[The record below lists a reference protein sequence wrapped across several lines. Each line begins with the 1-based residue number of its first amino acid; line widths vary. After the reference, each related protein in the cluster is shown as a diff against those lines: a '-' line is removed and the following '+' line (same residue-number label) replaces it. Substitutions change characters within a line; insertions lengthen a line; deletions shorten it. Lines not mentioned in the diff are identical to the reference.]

1 MGALLMNKILIAG
14 AALFGAT
21 LLAQPALALNPDLC
35 ASREEV
41 VKLLADNFDET
52 PVAGGLSNAGL
63 VVEVFASRDRNS
75 WTMVMKAPTGMTCII
90 GSGENWDDQP
100 RQEASVAQRGS

>member
-1 MGALLMNKILIAG
+1 MKRFLIAG
-14 AALFGAT
+14 AALLGTAV
-21 LLAQPALALNPDLC
+21 LSQPAFALNPDLC

-63 VVEVFASRDRNS
+63 VVEVFASPDRVS
-75 WTMVMKAPTGMTCII
+75 WTMVMKAPSGMTCII
-90 GSGENWDDQP
+90 GSGENWNDEP
-100 RQEASVAQRGS
+100 REAQVAQTSS

>member
-1 MGALLMNKILIAG
+1 MKTILIAG
-14 AALFGAT
+14 AALVGTAF
-21 LLAQPALALNPDLC
+21 LAQPALALNPDLC

-63 VVEVFASRDRNS
+63 VVEVFASPSRDS
-75 WTMVMKAPTGMTCII
+75 WTMVMKAPSGMTCII
-90 GSGENWDDQP
+90 GSGENWSDEPQ
-100 RQEASVAQRGS
+100 QQAQVAQQGS

>member
-1 MGALLMNKILIAG
+1 MKKILIAG
-14 AALFGAT
+14 ATLFGAA
-21 LLAQPALALNPDLC
+21 LLAPAAVALNPDLC

-63 VVEVFASRDRNS
+63 VVEVFASPDRNS

-90 GSGENWDDQP
+90 GSGEGWNDEP
-100 RQEASVAQRGS
+100 RREAQIAHQGL